1 MLKYT
6 FFLFTLIQ
14 LSLSGHSSELKQRL
28 TRLSDKF
35 DFKITE
41 LKTDT
46 FFEEKF
52 LIELSQPL
60 DHGEDMSETFT
71 QRIYLSHRGFNNPV
85 VFITEGYAAG
95 YAQNPRYINELSG
108 ILEANQ
114 VCVEHR
120 YFGNSIPKP
129 IEWKY
134 LTIKNAAAD
143 HHQIITILSEIYGNK
158 WISTGISKG
167 GQTALFHRYFYP
179 DDVDATVGY
188 VCPVNFSKEDKRVY
202 RFLEQVGDSITRN
215 KIYAFQYKLLKDKAK
230 YLAIFRDQTEK
241 KRISFNMSITEAFEL
256 TVLEYSFAFWQWGM
270 TPVDSIPDTTAS
282 PVQIISH
289 LGKVAGFDWVSEKGI
304 ERMQP
309 FFYQAMLEIGFYGYD
324 ITPFQ
329 DFVSFKENP
338 GFDFTLPEGIEVH
351 YDPLPMQQVD
361 CFIRHQADN
370 ILLIYGENDP
380 WSATGA
386 EITWNNDVVKIIKP
400 DGSHMTRI
408 KNLPETQKELAIST
422 LKRWLSE

>member
-60 DHGEDMSETFT
+60 DHGEDMSKTFT

-241 KRISFNMSITEAFEL
+241 REFL
-256 TVLEYSFAFWQWGM
+256 
-270 TPVDSIPDTTAS
+270 
-282 PVQIISH
+282 
-289 LGKVAGFDWVSEKGI
+289 
-304 ERMQP
+304 
-309 FFYQAMLEIGFYGYD
+309 
-324 ITPFQ
+324 
-329 DFVSFKENP
+329 
-338 GFDFTLPEGIEVH
+338 
-351 YDPLPMQQVD
+351 
-361 CFIRHQADN
+361 
-370 ILLIYGENDP
+370 
-380 WSATGA
+380 
-386 EITWNNDVVKIIKP
+386 
-400 DGSHMTRI
+400 
-408 KNLPETQKELAIST
+408 ST
-422 LKRWLSE
+422 